1 MNLIEI
7 IFNKFCILLQKKRM
21 RPYKK
26 IQTSKDI
33 STNRNIKKRE
43 KLFGTGIA
51 ATKNYGRYISRR
63 IYFRL

>member
-1 MNLIEI
+1 
-7 IFNKFCILLQKKRM
+7 M

-33 STNRNIKKRE
+33 STNRNIKKRK

>member
-1 MNLIEI
+1 LRLYLIN
-7 IFNKFCILLQKKRM
+7 FVYYYKKKRM

-33 STNRNIKKRE
+33 STNRNIKKRK